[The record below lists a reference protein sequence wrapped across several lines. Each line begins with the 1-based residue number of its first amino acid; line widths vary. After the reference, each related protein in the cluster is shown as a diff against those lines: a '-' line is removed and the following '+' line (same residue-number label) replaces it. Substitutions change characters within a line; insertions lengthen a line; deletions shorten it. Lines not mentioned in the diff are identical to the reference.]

1 MSDDEILARAAAILA
16 EREEARSAELRRLYT
31 KYARKR
37 ASQVHHLGKPK
48 KLLSDEALLL
58 VALERNRYEVE
69 AECPN
74 GNRWH
79 GDATCTHQARGSAIA
94 TMVASRL
101 ELLWALWA
109 TVSDQ
114 DGDTVSLTEAHLCGS
129 VVQSDLELLSRTDA

>member
-1 MSDDEILARAAAILA
+1 MTDAEILARAAVILA
-16 EREEARSAELRRLYT
+16 EHEEARSAEAKRLYT

-37 ASQVHHLGKPK
+37 AGEPHDLGKLK
-48 KLLSDEALLL
+48 KLLQGEALLL
-58 VALERNRYEVE
+58 FALERNLYKVE

-79 GDATCTHQARGSAIA
+79 GDATCIHQARGSAIA
-94 TMVASRL
+94 MMAASRL

-114 DGDTVSLTEAHLCGS
+114 DGNTVILTEEHLRGS
-129 VVQSDLELLSRTDA
+129 IVQHDLGMLTPK

>member
-1 MSDDEILARAAAILA
+1 VSDDDILARAAVILA
-16 EREEARSAELRRLYT
+16 ERQEARLAELRRLYA

-37 ASQVHHLGKPK
+37 ASEPHDLGKPK
-48 KLLSDEALLL
+48 TLLPAEALLL
-58 VALERNRYEVE
+58 FVLERNHYRVE

-79 GDATCTHQARGSAIA
+79 GDATCTHHARGSAIA
-94 TMVASRL
+94 IMAASRL

-114 DGDTVSLTEAHLCGS
+114 DGGTVSLTEAHLRGS
-129 VVQSDLELLSRTDA
+129 IVHRDLRTLTSG